1 MCLDFLCD
9 FCLTFLN
16 LRRNERDM
24 IINIHRFS
32 FKVPVILVIFQS
44 YLGNMHFIDRFS
56 NNPQILKFLE
66 FVHGKP
72 SSSMQTNGRA
82 DRQARWKRFAILQT
96 LLKMSYL
103 HFETHFNNFESNT
116 WHMKFYIFRP
126 MHRAVYMRE
135 WTLFVSITLSSTCF

>member
-1 MCLDFLCD
+1 
-9 FCLTFLN
+9 
-16 LRRNERDM
+16 M

-82 DRQARWKRFAILQT
+82 DRQAR
-96 LLKMSYL
+96 
-103 HFETHFNNFESNT
+103 
-116 WHMKFYIFRP
+116 
-126 MHRAVYMRE
+126 
-135 WTLFVSITLSSTCF
+135 